1 MRIIAGTFRGK
12 KIIEPKDTLT
22 RPLKDLTKE
31 SIFNILNHSNKFE
44 INLKNSNILDL
55 FSGVGSFGIECLS
68 RGAKQVV
75 FAEKYNVVLP
85 ILKKNLQSLKLIENF
100 EIIEKDIYDINFF
113 KSLNIK
119 FDVIFMDPPYK
130 DKNLDLLLNNIKNE
144 NVLNEKGVLVV
155 HRHKNEKDLIPGKL
169 KVIEEKKYGLSKI
182 IFFSISN

>member
-12 KIIEPKDTLT
+12 KILEPKDTLT

-113 KSLNIK
+113 KSLNKK

>member
-12 KIIEPKDTLT
+12 KILEPKDTLT

-31 SIFNILNHSNKFE
+31 SIFNIINHSNKFE
-44 INLKNSNILDL
+44 INLKNSNVLDL

-68 RGAKQVV
+68 RGIKKVV
-75 FAEKYNVVLP
+75 FVERYNAVLP

-113 KSLNIK
+113 KSLSIK

-130 DKNLDLLLNNIKNE
+130 DKNLNLLLDNIKNG
-144 NVLNEKGVLVV
+144 NVLNKNGILVV
-155 HRHKNEKDLIPGKL
+155 HRHKNEKDLLPNKL

-182 IFFSISN
+182 IFLSILN

>member
-12 KIIEPKDTLT
+12 KILEPKDTLT

-44 INLKNSNILDL
+44 INLINSNILDL

-182 IFFSISN
+182 IFLSISN

>member
-12 KIIEPKDTLT
+12 KILEPKDTLT

-113 KSLNIK
+113 KSLNKK

-144 NVLNEKGVLVV
+144 NILNEKGVLVV

-182 IFFSISN
+182 IFLSISN

>member
-12 KIIEPKDTLT
+12 KILEPKDTLT

-182 IFFSISN
+182 IFLSISN